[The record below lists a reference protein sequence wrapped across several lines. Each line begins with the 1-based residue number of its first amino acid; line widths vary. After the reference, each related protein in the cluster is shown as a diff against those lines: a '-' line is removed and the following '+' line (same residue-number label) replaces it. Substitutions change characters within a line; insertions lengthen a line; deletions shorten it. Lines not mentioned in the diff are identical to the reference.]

1 MMHRFHPETMTN
13 RLLVLMVLALL
24 PLWCSS
30 KPLEDDVAGEWLN
43 LHNSLRPQGN
53 ESFEFY
59 GKISGADRE
68 MNEVTTLSSVDVDDA
83 ERRTESTTELWNSE
97 MLRDEGVE
105 HSSGQSPESPV
116 GEISSDLPTTWEPVM
131 EVTTEASPLSLS
143 MEPQSAA
150 SDDVETESTTLMVD
164 RMTEP
169 NETSPEV
176 TTMMDEMLVQDDQF
190 TTQVMADD
198 LVKMS
203 EMNSSASAESDKADE
218 GSSFLTDAEFTT
230 QLPDYL
236 FTDEVESTTQMEL
249 VTEDST
255 ESATETA
262 TDAPMPS
269 SEMPQPVHHVKRPL
283 NKKKRSYEGYRVY
296 RVILPTEES
305 VQRILALEGE
315 PGIDFWADP
324 HLLLRPRGLF
334 VTSAADIMAS
344 PKAIP
349 LVEEVFRRSRLPFVV
364 MVDNVQVKMAS
375 AVSSFRGKTLTFDV
389 FFVVR
394 RKLLVQKLISQENPS
409 LAMTRKDLLAL
420 HGHSLTWQRYHR
432 LGGTST
438 SKLTTAAYPLTFF
451 H

>member
-1 MMHRFHPETMTN
+1 
-13 RLLVLMVLALL
+13 
-24 PLWCSS
+24 
-30 KPLEDDVAGEWLN
+30 
-43 LHNSLRPQGN
+43 
-53 ESFEFY
+53 
-59 GKISGADRE
+59 
-68 MNEVTTLSSVDVDDA
+68 MNEGTTLSSVDVDDA
-83 ERRTESTTELWNSE
+83 ERPTESTTQLWNSE
-97 MLRDEGVE
+97 TLRDEGVE
-105 HSSGQSPESPV
+105 LLDGQSPESPV
-116 GEISSDLPTTWEPVM
+116 GEISSDLPTTWEPMM

-150 SDDVETESTTLMVD
+150 SDEVETESTTLMAE
-164 RMTEP
+164 RMTED

-176 TTMMDEMLVQDDQF
+176 TTLMDEMLVQDDEF

-203 EMNSSASAESDKADE
+203 EMNSSASADSDKADE

-236 FTDEVESTTQMEL
+236 FTDEVESTTLTEL
-249 VTEDST
+249 VTQDST

-262 TDAPMPS
+262 TDPPMAS
-269 SEMPQPVHHVKRPL
+269 SEMPQPVHHLKRPL

-375 AVSSFRGKTLTFDV
+375 AVSWFRGKTLTFDV
-389 FFVVR
+389 FVFCCCTAEIARPETDFARESQSGHDQERFAHSARPFVDMATLSPSR
-394 RKLLVQKLISQENPS
+394 RYVDEQMDDGRLSAHLLFCFCFSRYLQLRGSFERNASRSGQRDSHRQE
-409 LAMTRKDLLAL
+409 
-420 HGHSLTWQRYHR
+420 
-432 LGGTST
+432 
-438 SKLTTAAYPLTFF
+438 
-451 H
+451 